1 MKNKVEKLIDG
12 TKTLI
17 IVTDNGVGLQ
27 GKKGDIMALFGVL
40 INYLVHEVDVNED
53 LLRECVEVGI
63 KNETSKDKED
73 KKDELDTCL
82 EEAKGLVE
90 KLSSDSKDRKTFD
103 KVLKHMEEI
112 NKIIKEI

>member
-27 GKKGDIMALFGVL
+27 GKKVDIMGLFGVL
-40 INYLVHEVDVNED
+40 INYLVHEIDVNEA

-63 KNETSKDKED
+63 KNELSKDKEM
-73 KKDELDTCL
+73 
-82 EEAKGLVE
+82 KGLVE
-90 KLSSDSKDRKTFD
+90 KLSSDSKDRKTLD
-103 KVLKHMEEI
+103 KVLKHIEEI
-112 NKIIKEI
+112 NKLIKEI

>member
-17 IVTDNGVGLQ
+17 IVTDRGIGLQ
-27 GKKGDIMALFGVL
+27 GKKGDVMGAFGVL
-40 INYLVHEVDVNED
+40 VHHLVHEMDINEE

-63 KNETSKDKED
+63 KAEPSENKE
-73 KKDELDTCL
+73 DELDTCL
-82 EEAKGLVE
+82 EEMKGLVE
-90 KLSSDSKDRKTFD
+90 KLSSDDKDKKALD

-112 NKIIKEI
+112 NKMIKEI